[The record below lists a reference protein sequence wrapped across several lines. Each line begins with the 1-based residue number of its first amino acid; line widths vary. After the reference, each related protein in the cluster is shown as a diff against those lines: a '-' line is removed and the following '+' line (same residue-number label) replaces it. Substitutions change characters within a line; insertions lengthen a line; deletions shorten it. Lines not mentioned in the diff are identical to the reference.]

1 MARIPIQTKWPDK
14 AGFVVL
20 NTETNQLEIVS
31 DGEYRNILHDLS
43 LATKD
48 NPGLMSSEDKIKLEN
63 NTFFI
68 NNIERFPM
76 SLWTFTGH
84 TDNVYA
90 LAYGSDGYLYSGS
103 DDRSVKKIFDV
114 LKFKLN

>member
-1 MARIPIQTKWPDK
+1 MAKIPIQTKWPDK

-43 LATKD
+43 LATED

-84 TDNVYA
+84 TSPVRA
-90 LAYGSDGYLYSGS
+90 LAYGSNGYLYSGS
-103 DDRSVKKIFDV
+103 YDNTVKKIV
-114 LKFKLN
+114 EILRLKI